1 MRGTNNHYHYNY
13 YISNNSS
20 IRATLNANINCN
32 SPKSF
37 THSPDANNHLN
48 SRNFNQSSQ
57 SFSTKALPKYKN
69 VITPQTG

>member
-48 SRNFNQSSQ
+48 SPKFNQSSQ